1 MCTSWYVVSINQDTC
16 TVYIYACQSF
26 LQLHVQTRTAKF
38 CTVLAPKKKKRK
50 KKGETKYMYE
60 NNSFTCM
67 SMGANAKDASLH
79 IDAEYRYSTISRFLL
94 SAF

>member
-1 MCTSWYVVSINQDTC
+1 
-16 TVYIYACQSF
+16 
-26 LQLHVQTRTAKF
+26 
-38 CTVLAPKKKKRK
+38 
-50 KKGETKYMYE
+50 MYE

-67 SMGANAKDASLH
+67 SMGANAKDASVH

>member
-1 MCTSWYVVSINQDTC
+1 MPVIPATTRSNANSKILYSVS
-16 TVYIYACQSF
+16 S
-26 LQLHVQTRTAKF
+26 
-38 CTVLAPKKKKRK
+38 KKKKRK

-67 SMGANAKDASLH
+67 IMGANAKDASVH

>member
-1 MCTSWYVVSINQDTC
+1 MPVIPATTRSNANSKILYSVS
-16 TVYIYACQSF
+16 S
-26 LQLHVQTRTAKF
+26 
-38 CTVLAPKKKKRK
+38 KKKKRK